1 MRSDPILQE
10 VYRMKDQLAAEVEN
24 DVEKLFVLLRDAASE
39 HPERMINLSKSKNDV
54 PSGVLNK

>member
-24 DVEKLFVLLRDAASE
+24 DVEKLFALLREAANE
-39 HPERMINLSKSKNDV
+39 HPERMINLSKLKNNAT
-54 PSGVLNK
+54 SGVSNK